1 MFNNINFQNAAS
13 VSFASKNLQNTH
25 NPVSK
30 INNDFDSLTKF
41 LKENGVSDKDIE
53 SLEDL
58 IAVEGKINLENG
70 YGKEVKEWITNMI
83 SKSI

>member
-1 MFNNINFQNAAS
+1 MVNNINFEKAKS
-13 VSFASKNLQNTH
+13 VSFVNKNTH
-25 NPVSK
+25 DAPKTVSK

-41 LKENGVSDKDIE
+41 LKENGVSDDDIK

-58 IAVEGKINLENG
+58 IEIEGKINLEKG